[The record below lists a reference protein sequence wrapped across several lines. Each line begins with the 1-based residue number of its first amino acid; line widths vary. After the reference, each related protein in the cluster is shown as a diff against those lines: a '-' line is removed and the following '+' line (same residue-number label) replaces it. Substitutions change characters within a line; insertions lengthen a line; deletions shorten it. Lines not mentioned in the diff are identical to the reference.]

1 MNMVKRFIWGGFLT
15 VFLTVGVTPF
25 PIQATGIPV
34 FDGANAINAIQ
45 QIAHMIEQINQ
56 LKNQLQ
62 VAEKEL
68 QQMSSV
74 RGMGSIIGS
83 EYDNEMG
90 VDYGSILNDANIKG
104 ADDFGLKGDTA
115 SLYNDKNKAAAEWKG
130 RSDKFLNQAVDRFT
144 ELQKLVAKVN
154 AAPDPKDVMDLQA
167 RIQSEEALL
176 QNEMLKLEMM
186 QSQAQADRAVNE
198 QKATQSHLKMGIK
211 PGSDW

>member
-1 MNMVKRFIWGGFLT
+1 MSMVKGFVWGGCLV
-15 VFLTVGVTPF
+15 VFLSVGAMPC
-25 PIQATGIPV
+25 PASASGIPV
-34 FDGANAINAIQ
+34 FDGANAINAMQ

-56 LKNQLQ
+56 LKSQLQ
-62 VAEKEL
+62 VAERNL
-68 QQMSSV
+68 QQMSSI
-74 RGMGSIIGS
+74 RGMGGIIGS
-83 EYDNEMG
+83 EYDNNMDI
-90 VDYGSILNDANIKG
+90 DYGSILSDANIKA

-115 SLYNDKNKAAAEWKG
+115 ALYNDKNKAAAEWKG
-130 RSDKFLNQAVDRFT
+130 RSSKFMNQAVDRFT

-186 QSQAQADRAVNE
+186 QSQAQADRAVIE
-198 QKATQSHLKMGIK
+198 QKATQSHLNMGMK